1 MGWEDRIDTNPKV
14 LGGKPAVK
22 GTRIAVALVCEL
34 LDAGS
39 SVADVLDSYPF
50 LSQEDINACQL
61 YAEKYGAARHG
72 RVGIDEDGIHLAGK
86 SLTWEKTLPLQSE

>member
-1 MGWEDRIDTNPKV
+1 MDWEDRIVTNPKV

-22 GTRIAVALVCEL
+22 GTRISVALVCEL

-50 LSQEDINACQL
+50 LSQEDIKACQL
-61 YAEKYGAARHG
+61 YAEKYGAPRQG

-86 SLTWEKTLPLQSE
+86 SLTREKTLPLQSE